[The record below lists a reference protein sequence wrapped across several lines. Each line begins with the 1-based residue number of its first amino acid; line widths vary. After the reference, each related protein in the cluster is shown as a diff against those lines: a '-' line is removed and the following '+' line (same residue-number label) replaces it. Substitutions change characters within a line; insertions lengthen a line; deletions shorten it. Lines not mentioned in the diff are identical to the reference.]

1 MIKVLLA
8 AAVTLVLA
16 APTITKVVP
25 IQTIVA
31 HPYTIEVV
39 TKPSY
44 VGTDGMA
51 KAIIKPSKGFKW
63 NTEYPTTFQIQ
74 KTEYTNAT
82 PIGKGDIKLNKGAAI
97 LCIPYKGEKEG
108 RREIKIVVNFSVCNK
123 EECLVFRNQR
133 LSLSFIVLK
142 KDKTKQRN

>member
-1 MIKVLLA
+1 MIKILFA
-8 AAVTLVLA
+8 AAVTLVMA
-16 APTITKVVP
+16 IPAITKVVP
-25 IQTIVA
+25 IETIVA

-39 TKPSY
+39 TEPSY
-44 VGTDGMA
+44 VGTNGAA
-51 KAIIKPSKGFKW
+51 KALIKPSKGFKW

-82 PIGKGDIKLNKGAAI
+82 PTGKGDIRLSKGVAI

-108 RREIKIVVNFSVCNK
+108 RREIKITVNFSVCNK

-133 LSLSFIVLK
+133 LNLSFIVL
-142 KDKTKQRN
+142 RE